1 MPRPPRRTAP
11 TAALADV
18 ELPPVDPD
26 APSWPL
32 REVDVNGVAVT
43 VRSTP
48 GNDPAAEPAVF
59 VHGLGGSAANWT
71 DLAGLLRGRLAV
83 DAIDLYGH
91 GHCGPAP
98 RGRYTLDAF
107 ADLVIA
113 YVEQSGRGPVHLAGN
128 SMGGAIS
135 ILVAARRPDLV
146 RTLTLVSPAVP
157 DNRLRV
163 YPMKYDKTVALV
175 ILPVLGELLVKQFN
189 KRYAV
194 DVRVKGTIKLC
205 FARPERFPAARMAE
219 AVAEATHRLDLP
231 WAESAVLRSM
241 RGLAMSQFVRGRT
254 AWKAMR
260 SISAPTLVL
269 WGDTDRLVAPDLAP
283 YVAAAIPDSRLLV
296 LADIGHTAMMED
308 PVTTARAMT
317 ALLDSLREGAEGS
330 ST

>member
-1 MPRPPRRTAP
+1 MPKPPSRTAP
-11 TAALADV
+11 TAPLADL
-18 ELPPVDPD
+18 ELPAVDLD

-32 REVDVNGVAVT
+32 REVDIGGVSVT

-48 GNDPAAEPAVF
+48 SNDSAAEPAVF
-59 VHGLGGSAANWT
+59 VHGLGGSATNWT
-71 DLAGLLRGRLAV
+71 DFAGLLRGRLAV

-91 GHCGPAP
+91 GHSGPAP

-113 YVEQSGRGPVHLAGN
+113 YIEQSGRGPVHLAGN

-135 ILVAARRPDLV
+135 IVVASRRPDLI

-163 YPMKYDKTVALV
+163 YPMKHDKTMAVL
-175 ILPVLGELLVKQFN
+175 ILPLLGELLVKQFN

-205 FARPERFPAARMAE
+205 FAKPERFPPARMAE
-219 AVAEATHRLDLP
+219 AVAEATYRADLP
-231 WAESAVLRSM
+231 WAESAVLRSL
-241 RGLAMSQFVRGRT
+241 RGLALSQFLRSST

-260 SISAPTLVL
+260 AITAPTLVL
-269 WGDTDRLVAPDLAP
+269 WGDEDRLVAPDLAP
-283 YVAAAIPDSRLLV
+283 YVAAAIPNSRLLV
-296 LADIGHTAMMED
+296 LEDIGHTAMMED
-308 PVTTARAMT
+308 PVASARAVI
-317 ALLDSLREGAEGS
+317 ALLDSSRKASEGS
-330 ST
+330 VA